1 MHVVGPKCLAEKVDR
16 CAASL
21 KRPEHY
27 TSAVCTEVAEAVAK
41 CFSLAWPATESSG
54 RATSG
59 DFELLRFDFL
69 PDVHGKA
76 PA

>member
-1 MHVVGPKCLAEKVDR
+1 MAR
-16 CAASL
+16 SAAQS
-21 KRPEHY
+21 P
-27 TSAVCTEVAEAVAK
+27 EVAEAVAK
-41 CFSLAWPATESSG
+41 CLSLAWPATESSE

-69 PDVHGKA
+69 PDRHGKA

>member
-21 KRPEHY
+21 KRLEHC
-27 TSAVCTEVAEAVAK
+27 TSAACIEVDEAVAK